1 MVFAPEKLI
10 TAGSRTW
17 NARHAL
23 VGLSA
28 RSRFAGKTS
37 QTFTLISLSLSE
49 GPILKCNFTLARLGW
64 AWNRKSCPNNKVNPA
79 GGLLHQALF
88 RNKSTGYHHH

>member
-17 NARHAL
+17 NVRHAL

-28 RSRFAGKTS
+28 RSRFARKDGLDLQLYT
-37 QTFTLISLSLSE
+37 LSLSE
-49 GPILKCNFTLARLGW
+49 GPILKCTHTL
-64 AWNRKSCPNNKVNPA
+64 P
-79 GGLLHQALF
+79 
-88 RNKSTGYHHH
+88 

>member
-1 MVFAPEKLI
+1 MVFAPESLI

-28 RSRFAGKTS
+28 RHR
-37 QTFTLISLSLSE
+37 I
-49 GPILKCNFTLARLGW
+49 AR
-64 AWNRKSCPNNKVNPA
+64 
-79 GGLLHQALF
+79 
-88 RNKSTGYHHH
+88 